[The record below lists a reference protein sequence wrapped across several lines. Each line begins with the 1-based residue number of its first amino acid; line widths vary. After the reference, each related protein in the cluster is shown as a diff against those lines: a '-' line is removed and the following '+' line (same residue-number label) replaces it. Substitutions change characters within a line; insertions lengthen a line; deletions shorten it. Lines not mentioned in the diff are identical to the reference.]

1 MKKIFRTIVKYRL
14 SSILTLISLVV
25 AFLGIIVLTLY
36 VSHERSFDGFHKNRK
51 DIYLMSFNTQG
62 GPSLP
67 VPMSELI
74 QTNVPEIEKSAIMR
88 EWWNNEFRRV
98 DQTRKDAVVYNSM
111 TASSDFFTMFD
122 FPLLE
127 TANGAC

>member
-62 GPSLP
+62 GSSLP

-74 QTNVPEIEKSAIMR
+74 QTNVPKLKKA
-88 EWWNNEFRRV
+88 
-98 DQTRKDAVVYNSM
+98 
-111 TASSDFFTMFD
+111 
-122 FPLLE
+122 PLC
-127 TANGAC
+127 ANGGITSFVVSTRLVKMPWFITR